1 MPEDD
6 RLAKSQEDRRIPYG
20 SRRSHRQAQ
29 QTGFQIHDGP
39 HSVSKENPMVSHPW
53 LGEIDGSRHP
63 PNSDLIDGPEAHI
76 RREGDA
82 YDQANRKNPP
92 SKTTSVAPS
101 K

>member
-1 MPEDD
+1 
-6 RLAKSQEDRRIPYG
+6 
-20 SRRSHRQAQ
+20 
-29 QTGFQIHDGP
+29 
-39 HSVSKENPMVSHPW
+39 MVSHPW